1 MPPYEGRNESTST
14 GSGARAHTAG
24 ATHPVSDPNS
34 KAPHPARLPEEPPR
48 SAAQE
53 QPASEVSETESD
65 DEGVGPTHT
74 PGPGRAEDKLY
85 SFAFVVSTQLVGAYG
100 DDLVLP
106 TTQRD

>member
-1 MPPYEGRNESTST
+1 MPGPIPQERRGQRSQLQSPTPSETP
-14 GSGARAHTAG
+14 GG
-24 ATHPVSDPNS
+24 AT
-34 KAPHPARLPEEPPR
+34 A

-85 SFAFVVSTQLVGAYG
+85 FFAFVVSTQLVGAYG